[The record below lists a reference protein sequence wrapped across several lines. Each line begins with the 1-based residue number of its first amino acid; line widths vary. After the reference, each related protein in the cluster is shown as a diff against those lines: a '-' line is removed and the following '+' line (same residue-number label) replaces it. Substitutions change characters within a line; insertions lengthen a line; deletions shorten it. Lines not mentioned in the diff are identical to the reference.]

1 MQTAT
6 EAMLKCNEK
15 ERQAQIFEH
24 MIEAFLKR
32 HKPNDRYD
40 AAEFERELFM
50 LVRQIYQDAQAPLLD
65 TITKIAMAAPLP
77 SGAGRE
83 K

>member
-6 EAMLKCNEK
+6 DSILKRDEK
-15 ERQAQIFEH
+15 VRQAQIFEH